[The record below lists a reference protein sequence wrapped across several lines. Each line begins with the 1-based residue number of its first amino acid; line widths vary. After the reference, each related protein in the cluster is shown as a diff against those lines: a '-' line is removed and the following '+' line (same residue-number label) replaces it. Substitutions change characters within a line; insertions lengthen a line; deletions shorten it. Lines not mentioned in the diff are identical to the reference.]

1 MNISCKLYGLL
12 LLAYPPEFRRR
23 FGTEMV
29 QVFRDSYRLET
40 RRRSLPGFWLWT
52 VVDLV
57 VTAARER
64 ANRWRKEDTNMNRN
78 VVALV
83 GSIGIILVA
92 FLLLTYGRRNEVAS
106 ILLFGYVLDAVVT
119 TGIIGNLIV
128 FILSKTTKLDP
139 LRTALWTFAVVH
151 ALPLLFIVLVIG
163 RNDPRFNL
171 AATVIG
177 YAVSFAIWAGLH
189 FALQRR
195 PPVYS

>member
-23 FGTEMV
+23 FGNEML

-40 RRRSLPGFWLWT
+40 CRRSLPGFWLWT
-52 VVDLV
+52 LVDLV
-57 VTAARER
+57 MTAAQER
-64 ANRWRKEDTNMNRN
+64 ANRWRKEDVIMNRN
-78 VVALV
+78 VLALL
-83 GSIGIILVA
+83 GSIGIIVVA
-92 FLLLTYGRRNEVAS
+92 FLLLSIGRRNEVAS

-139 LRTALWTFAVVH
+139 LRTALWTFAIVH
-151 ALPLLFIVLVIG
+151 AVPLFFIVVIG

-171 AATVIG
+171 AATVVG
-177 YAVSFAIWAGLH
+177 YVVSFAIWAGLH